1 MNNKSFIVA
10 VLRLVFFG
18 MIAVGGINFIVDPG
32 KIYLKKILT
41 DYRVQEY
48 AEKLLKSRNGLVMA
62 DWNERAVKTA
72 LAKNSE
78 ILDCVILGS
87 SHIMQVSMI
96 RNTGDIQK
104 ECKSLVNLG
113 VSGGG
118 LEDLSIFS
126 YLVLDNKKL
135 PKKVFIEV
143 APWTFNFGKDIRW
156 KENQNYYLRM
166 NERMGEK
173 VEHQDVSY
181 LGETTK
187 NLINREYFSYSIRS
201 LRKHGIKSIAAP
213 LIQDIIYP
221 KSSFYY
227 RDGYSE
233 SVFLSDGSLVY
244 AKDDILQQRGKNA
257 FIDGKDAVYKIDSIV
272 YNPNAV
278 KYFEKILKIYAENG
292 VEVGFI
298 LTPYHPNVFKLG
310 DTQPVRT
317 MKEIEKVTS
326 KLAQNHGLKV
336 YGSFFPE
343 KLGCK
348 GDEFFD
354 FMHANSECLNKIDFS
369 K

>member
-1 MNNKSFIVA
+1 
-10 VLRLVFFG
+10 

-156 KENQNYYLRM
+156 KENQNFYLRM
-166 NERMGEK
+166 NERMGE
-173 VEHQDVSY
+173 
-181 LGETTK
+181 
-187 NLINREYFSYSIRS
+187 
-201 LRKHGIKSIAAP
+201 
-213 LIQDIIYP
+213 
-221 KSSFYY
+221 
-227 RDGYSE
+227 
-233 SVFLSDGSLVY
+233 
-244 AKDDILQQRGKNA
+244 
-257 FIDGKDAVYKIDSIV
+257 
-272 YNPNAV
+272 
-278 KYFEKILKIYAENG
+278 
-292 VEVGFI
+292 
-298 LTPYHPNVFKLG
+298 
-310 DTQPVRT
+310 
-317 MKEIEKVTS
+317 
-326 KLAQNHGLKV
+326 
-336 YGSFFPE
+336 
-343 KLGCK
+343 
-348 GDEFFD
+348 
-354 FMHANSECLNKIDFS
+354 
-369 K
+369 

>member
-1 MNNKSFIVA
+1 MNNKSFVIA
-10 VLRLVFFG
+10 VFRLVFFG
-18 MIAVGGINFIVDPG
+18 LIIVSGVNFIVDPG

-48 AEKLLKSRNGLVMA
+48 AEKLFKSSQGLVMT
-62 DWNERAVKTA
+62 DWNERAIKTA
-72 LAKNSE
+72 LAKKTENFN
-78 ILDCVILGS
+78 CVILGS
-87 SHIMQVSMI
+87 SHIMQVSHI
-96 RNTGDIQK
+96 RHSGNIQK

-113 VSGGG
+113 VSGGS

-126 YLVLDNKKL
+126 YLVLNNKKP
-135 PKKVFIEV
+135 PKKVFIEI
-143 APWTFNFGKDIRW
+143 APWIFKFGKDIRW

-181 LGETTK
+181 LGETTT

-201 LRKHGIKSIAAP
+201 LQKHGIKSIVAP
-213 LIQDIIYP
+213 LTQDIIYP

-233 SVFLSDGSLVY
+233 PVFLSDGSLVY
-244 AKDDILQQRGKNA
+244 DREAIFKMRKKNL
-257 FIDGKDAVYKIDSIV
+257 FIDGKDAVYKINSNI
-272 YNPNAV
+272 YNPKAV
-278 KYFEKILKIYAENG
+278 KYFEKILKVYAESG
-292 VEVGFI
+292 VEVRFI

-310 DTQPVRT
+310 DTQPVRA

-326 KLAQNHGLKV
+326 QLAQKHGLKV

-343 KLGCK
+343 KLGCS

-354 FMHANSECLNKIDFS
+354 CMHVNQECLNKIDFS